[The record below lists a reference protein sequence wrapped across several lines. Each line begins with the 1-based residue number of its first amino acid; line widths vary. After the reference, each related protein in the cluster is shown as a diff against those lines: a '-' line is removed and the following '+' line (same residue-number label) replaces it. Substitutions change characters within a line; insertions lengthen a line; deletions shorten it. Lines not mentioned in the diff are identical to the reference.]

1 MKNLGAEYENLDYKA
16 YHVLKDMII
25 NRELLPGEKI
35 PQEKV
40 AADLGISRTPL
51 VNALK
56 FLEHEK
62 LIKALPRRGYF
73 VRLFTQQEMISI
85 FELREVLEG
94 LAARRACE
102 QISEAGIHK
111 LKGFFKRFEGVSKI
125 EDFKDYAKEDRK
137 FHNFVTD
144 TGAKEFLRSIL
155 VTYNVIVFSYQL
167 DAEEGLVRPPSETI
181 KEHSAIIRAIT
192 HRDPEQAEM
201 LMRLHLRRSL
211 EVLKQG
217 SDAHQIDGSP

>member
-1 MKNLGAEYENLDYKA
+1 MRNLGAEYENLDYKA

-25 NRELLPGEKI
+25 DRKLLPGQKI
-35 PQEKV
+35 PQEKL

-62 LIKALPRRGYF
+62 LIKAIPRRGYF

-94 LAARRACE
+94 LAARRACNE
-102 QISEAGIHK
+102 ISEAGIKK
-111 LKGFFKRFEGVSKI
+111 LKGFFKRFERFAKI
-125 EDFKDYAKEDRK
+125 EDFKGYAKEDRQ
-137 FHNFVTD
+137 FHNFVTE

-155 VTYNVIVFSYQL
+155 GTYNVIVFSYQL

-181 KEHSAIIRAIT
+181 KEHRAIIRAIAE
-192 HRDPEQAEM
+192 RDPEKAES

-217 SDAHQIDGSP
+217 SEAARINKAV

>member
-1 MKNLGAEYENLDYKA
+1 MRNLGAEYENLDYKA

-25 NRELLPGEKI
+25 DRKLLPGQKI
-35 PQEKV
+35 PQEKL

-62 LIKALPRRGYF
+62 LIKAIPRRGYF

-94 LAARRACE
+94 LAARRACVE
-102 QISEAGIHK
+102 ISDAGIKK
-111 LKGFFKRFEGVSKI
+111 LKAFFKRFEGLAKI
-125 EDFKDYAKEDRK
+125 EDFKGYAKEDRQ
-137 FHNFVTD
+137 FHNFVTE

-155 VTYNVIVFSYQL
+155 GTYNVIVFSYQL
-167 DAEEGLVRPPSETI
+167 DAEEGLVRPPGETI
-181 KEHSAIIRAIT
+181 KEHRAIIRAIAE
-192 HRDPEQAEM
+192 RDAEKAES
-201 LMRLHLRRSL
+201 LMRLHLRKSL

-217 SDAHQIDGSP
+217 SEASRINRAV